1 MKIDFKYNFWG
12 YLKPTYK
19 PSGKLLRSWGNVG
32 VSDVQRNFDTSGRN
46 IFNTWKP
53 LAESTIAKRKGGSNK
68 PLIDTGQLSQSVSK
82 KISGQDVYI
91 TTNRIDK
98 HGENIAYN
106 MNYGCKNGH
115 VPAREFMKFSPSA
128 IENMISD
135 QKKEVLNG
143 N

>member
-1 MKIDFKYNFWG
+1 MKIDFTYKFWG
-12 YLKPTYK
+12 YLNPAYK
-19 PSGKLLRSWGNVG
+19 PSDKLLRSWGNVG
-32 VSDVQRNFDTSGRN
+32 VSDVQRTFDTSGRN
-46 IFNTWKP
+46 INNTWKP
-53 LAESTIAKRKGGSNK
+53 LADSTIAKRRKASNK
-68 PLIDTGQLSQSVSK
+68 PLINTGVLSGSVSK
-82 KISGQDVYI
+82 KVSGQDVYI

-115 VPAREFMKFSPSA
+115 VPAREFMKFSQTA

-135 QKKEVLNG
+135 QKKEALNG